1 MRHSRLIRPHHASSP
16 AFIIT
21 IYANRQPRPDAQ
33 TSSRR
38 PRHIP
43 PSTSSPPLFPRSV
56 LSPTRL
62 QQTRLRLHL
71 LHLARKAQRSSTKAT
86 SHPSDSEDLFSLPT
100 PPFPSKK
107 HVYSPAERRARSERL
122 RERWRDPQWRATML
136 ERRKR
141 ADTVRKMSDSA
152 KRLWQ
157 DPVYRTR
164 MRQARL
170 GRPAP
175 NKGVS
180 PSLVTRLR
188 MSVTRKGVPVSD
200 ATKKKM
206 SVAKL
211 KRPEGDDW
219 PRLISE
225 SKRGKTKEY
234 FQMRREF
241 RALHRDLKLWSDS
254 YRSRYG
260 KLPSTT
266 SYQRFVAPMMLF
278 RIKRYIVLR
287 DAIGEDESDVPDIIS
302 GR

>member
-1 MRHSRLIRPHHASSP
+1 
-16 AFIIT
+16 
-21 IYANRQPRPDAQ
+21 
-33 TSSRR
+33 
-38 PRHIP
+38 
-43 PSTSSPPLFPRSV
+43 
-56 LSPTRL
+56 
-62 QQTRLRLHL
+62 
-71 LHLARKAQRSSTKAT
+71 
-86 SHPSDSEDLFSLPT
+86 
-100 PPFPSKK
+100 
-107 HVYSPAERRARSERL
+107 
-122 RERWRDPQWRATML
+122 ML